1 MTEKLHRLIDSG
13 ADQAVI
19 NERVA
24 GILESTMKDIARI
37 GSDHEKRI
45 RFLEKSVNYAL
56 GAIGL
61 ISALILVF
69 EALKDHLR

>member
-1 MTEKLHRLIDSG
+1 M
-13 ADQAVI
+13 I

-24 GILESTMKDIARI
+24 GLLEGLKNV

-45 RFLEKSVNYAL
+45 RWIERTVNYAL

-61 ISALILVF
+61 LSAILYLIKVLQ
-69 EALKDHLR
+69 K

>member
-13 ADQAVI
+13 AEQAVI